1 MSCDS
6 CSFITSA
13 NRYLLNFRR
22 ENNPVERKKKGS
34 KSKHAKKF
42 SSKKPK
48 GAVGNRKPKKG
59 GAGRKRR

>member
-1 MSCDS
+1 MAFHAAIPPYAAN
-6 CSFITSA
+6 FILFLS
-13 NRYLLNFRR
+13 RR
-22 ENNPVERKKKGS
+22 ERNPVEKKKKGS

-48 GAVGNRKPKKG
+48 GAMGTKKPKKG